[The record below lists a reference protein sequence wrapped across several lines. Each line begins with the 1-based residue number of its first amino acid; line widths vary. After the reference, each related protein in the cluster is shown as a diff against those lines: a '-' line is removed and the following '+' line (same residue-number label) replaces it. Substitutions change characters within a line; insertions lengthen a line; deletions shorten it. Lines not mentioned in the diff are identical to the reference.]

1 MKRSARIGLS
11 LLACAVLAGCRTTE
25 EVLHDYE
32 VNLLTGRYSA
42 SLPELNELAEKRD
55 GSEQLWRLMAG
66 SAGYL
71 ANNREMARR
80 HFDAAENV
88 FVQNDQTSVFA
99 QSVNGTWA
107 MMTNDR
113 AFSYDGGGLD
123 RIFTC
128 LYKAFDCIGAGDKAN
143 ARVEFNRA
151 LQYQGN
157 WLFDRRR
164 DIDAAQRRLEKDAA
178 AYQREQGV
186 AVQGGSAQQAA
197 SVLADP
203 TFAGQIRQN
212 CNFDPATS
220 GDLSRLGA
228 ADYTNPYA
236 LHAIGV
242 FRWINRDS
250 NRNELRDAANF
261 APGNPTVVR
270 DAAEQQQGVV
280 PRDQV
285 WIWAE
290 DGLCPSREEWK
301 VDLPLMFV
309 PGCGRYLPYVGMA
322 FPVLRERGQGAAN
335 WTVQAGGV
343 DVPMAELANV
353 DRLAKTEYDVYMRGA
368 LTRQITRT
376 IVLAGVQIALGV
388 AADNTQDRNHHLAL
402 KLSQLGVAAW
412 AKMSTAADLR
422 CWTALPKTVKAVRIA
437 RPADG
442 MVKVVADNETVPIQI
457 PAGGNTMVFIRKPA
471 PGAPC
476 VVKTATFAAH

>member
-32 VNLLTGRYSA
+32 VNLSTGRYSA

-66 SAGYL
+66 SASYL

-157 WLFDRRR
+157 WVFDRRR
-164 DIDAAQRRLEKDAA
+164 DIDAAQQRLEKDAA
-178 AYQREQGV
+178 AYQRQQGV
-186 AVQGGSAQQAA
+186 AVQGGGAQQAA
-197 SVLADP
+197 TVLSDP

-261 APGNPTVVR
+261 AAGNPTVVR
-270 DAAEQQQGVV
+270 DAAEQRQGVA

-290 DGLCPSREEWK
+290 DGLCPTRVEWK

-309 PGCGRYLPYVGMA
+309 PGVGRYLPYTGMA

-343 DVPMAELANV
+343 DVPMVELANV
-353 DRLAKTEYDVYMRGA
+353 DKLAKTEYDVYMRGA

-457 PAGGNTMVFIRKPA
+457 PAGGNTMVFIRKPS
-471 PGAPC
+471 PTAPC